1 MRKFSLLIF
10 LLLPLATL
18 AQTSNMSEGYD
29 FLTTQCKELGCIE
42 DNLDMIDKQI
52 ATLVAK
58 RLAFIKRG
66 AEIKNTN
73 VLAPK
78 TPGYGN
84 TTQEASDQAGQ
95 MGTSKKVVGGVFDAI
110 QKQSDAY
117 EKKYL
122 KAAPQQN
129 QPNQSPEVGGQN
141 QPSQISE
148 SSQPAQASSPNES
161 SGQNQPS
168 QTSESSQPAQ
178 ASSPNESSG
187 QNQPS
192 QTSESSQPAQASS
205 PNESSEQNPPSQ

>member
-1 MRKFSLLIF
+1 
-10 LLLPLATL
+10 
-18 AQTSNMSEGYD
+18 MSEGYD
-29 FLTTQCKELGCIE
+29 WLTTQCKDLDCIS

-58 RLAFIKRG
+58 RLAFVKRG
-66 AEIKNTN
+66 AELKNTN

-122 KAAPQQN
+122 KAPPQQN
-129 QPNQSPEVGGQN
+129 QPNQTIEAGQENQPTRGPGSNLQDQQN
-141 QPSQISE
+141 QS
-148 SSQPAQASSPNES
+148 NEA
-161 SGQNQPS
+161 NQPNA
-168 QTSESSQPAQ
+168 P
-178 ASSPNESSG
+178 
-187 QNQPS
+187 
-192 QTSESSQPAQASS
+192 
-205 PNESSEQNPPSQ
+205 SEQTNQTNNNNAK